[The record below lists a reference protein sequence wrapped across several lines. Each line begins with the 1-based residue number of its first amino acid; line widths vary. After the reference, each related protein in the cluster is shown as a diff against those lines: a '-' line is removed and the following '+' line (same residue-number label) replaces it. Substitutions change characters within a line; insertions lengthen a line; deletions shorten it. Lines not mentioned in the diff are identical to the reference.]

1 MDINRAFFQKTSAT
15 DRKWLLMDAEGEV
28 LGRLATKV
36 ADTLRG
42 KLKPEFTSHVDC
54 GDYVVI
60 INAEKIVLTGN
71 KLKDKEYRRYTGW
84 MGGLKIRS
92 AEQVMEKDPA
102 IVIETAVKRM
112 LPKNTL
118 SRQIIKKL
126 KVYGGAEHPHKAQL
140 EEASK

>member
-1 MDINRAFFQKTSAT
+1 MDMNRAFFQKTGAT